1 MLGLLGFGLT
11 SAIVI
16 IASILNFLMRKNRFL
31 GNYKSFILFYVFVY
45 FAYCLIFNGLSFTS
59 TLYFGGIYLVYTF
72 TFAFHDLILRSRK
85 AKFSTFSKCLG
96 YSLIIFAF
104 VYAFYNEDQQN
115 FVAINLFL
123 YGFIWLVFF
132 GYGLWNKVFSHLKFS
147 QLKEKISIE
156 SNDEAVK
163 NNKNNGVKK
172 RITLTKEQLIISLI
186 IAVVALIVL
195 SGYVILWIKNS
206 YVLTFV
212 LWGSLAIAVI
222 GTLITLLILE
232 RKKKKYKTL
241 QKSLLVVIG
250 VLLVASI
257 GVQVRVSSMNKAY
270 LKAEKALLVDLYNFQ
285 EDSYEEDSDETDVD
299 YDEMDAVTDDLKKMQ
314 RNNTGKYQN
323 DLIKQSKKVNDL
335 LFDD

>member
-1 MLGLLGFGLT
+1 MN
-11 SAIVI
+11 S
-16 IASILNFLMRKNRFL
+16 
-31 GNYKSFILFYVFVY
+31 
-45 FAYCLIFNGLSFTS
+45 
-59 TLYFGGIYLVYTF
+59 
-72 TFAFHDLILRSRK
+72 
-85 AKFSTFSKCLG
+85 
-96 YSLIIFAF
+96 
-104 VYAFYNEDQQN
+104 
-115 FVAINLFL
+115 
-123 YGFIWLVFF
+123 
-132 GYGLWNKVFSHLKFS
+132 S
-147 QLKEKISIE
+147 QLKRKNSIE
-156 SNDEAVK
+156 SNSEDK
-163 NNKNNGVKK
+163 KDNKKDSNRK

-232 RKKKKYKTL
+232 RKKKNYKTL

-257 GVQVRVSSMNKAY
+257 GIQVRVSSMNKAY
-270 LKAEKALLVDLYNFQ
+270 LKAEKALLVDFYNFQ
-285 EDSYEEDSDETDVD
+285 EDSDETDVD
-299 YDEMDAVTDDLKKMQ
+299 YDEMDAVTDDLKKME

-323 DLIKQSKKVNDL
+323 DLIKQSKKVHDL

>member
-45 FAYCLIFNGLSFTS
+45 SAYCLIFNGLSFTS

-72 TFAFHDLILRSRK
+72 IFAFHDLISRSRK

-156 SNDEAVK
+156 SNDEAAK

-232 RKKKKYKTL
+232 RKKKNYKTL

-285 EDSYEEDSDETDVD
+285 EDSDETDVD

>member
-1 MLGLLGFGLT
+1 M
-11 SAIVI
+11 
-16 IASILNFLMRKNRFL
+16 
-31 GNYKSFILFYVFVY
+31 
-45 FAYCLIFNGLSFTS
+45 
-59 TLYFGGIYLVYTF
+59 
-72 TFAFHDLILRSRK
+72 
-85 AKFSTFSKCLG
+85 
-96 YSLIIFAF
+96 
-104 VYAFYNEDQQN
+104 
-115 FVAINLFL
+115 
-123 YGFIWLVFF
+123 
-132 GYGLWNKVFSHLKFS
+132 
-147 QLKEKISIE
+147 
-156 SNDEAVK
+156 
-163 NNKNNGVKK
+163 
-172 RITLTKEQLIISLI
+172 TKEQLIISLI

-232 RKKKKYKTL
+232 RKKKNYKTL

-285 EDSYEEDSDETDVD
+285 EDSDETDAD

-335 LFDD
+335 SFDD